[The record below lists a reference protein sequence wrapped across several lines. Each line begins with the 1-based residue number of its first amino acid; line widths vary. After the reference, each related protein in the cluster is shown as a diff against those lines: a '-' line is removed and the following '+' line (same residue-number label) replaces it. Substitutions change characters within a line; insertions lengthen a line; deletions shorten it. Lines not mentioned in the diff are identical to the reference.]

1 MSGRGFGDLCGQ
13 DALGV
18 ERRSHHKALEYYVS
32 DEMAFWSLNVGAKSE
47 NHPRDDREMC
57 VRVYVYECV
66 CVKRKRKIKAELFL
80 RCVQE
85 EFMGL
90 AVLQQRCQQMSEEV

>member
-1 MSGRGFGDLCGQ
+1 MSGRGFGALCGR
-13 DALGV
+13 DTLGV

-57 VRVYVYECV
+57 VYVYECV
-66 CVKRKRKIKAELFL
+66 CVIRKRKIKAELFL
-80 RCVQE
+80 GCVQE
-85 EFMGL
+85 GFVGL